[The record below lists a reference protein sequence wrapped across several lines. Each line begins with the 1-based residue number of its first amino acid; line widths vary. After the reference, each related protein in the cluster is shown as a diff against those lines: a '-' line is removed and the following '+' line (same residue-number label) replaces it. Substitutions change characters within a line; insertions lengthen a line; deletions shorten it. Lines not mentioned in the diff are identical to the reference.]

1 MSAKTIQFP
10 FFPASP
16 HGTLL
21 NVNEGVPLK
30 DVLNQLGL
38 VLNALQAQMEE
49 IAANFDKIS
58 VTQPIM
64 YGPVYLLEVAQALN
78 EAALRGMIKATSNLS
93 TN

>member
-16 HGTLL
+16 HGKLL
-21 NVNEGVPLK
+21 NVSEGMPLK
-30 DVLNQLGL
+30 DALNQLGL
-38 VLNALQAQMEE
+38 VLSALQAQMEE
-49 IAANFDKIS
+49 IAANFDKIT

-78 EAALRGMIKATSNLS
+78 EAAVRGVIKSAASQS
-93 TN
+93 KH